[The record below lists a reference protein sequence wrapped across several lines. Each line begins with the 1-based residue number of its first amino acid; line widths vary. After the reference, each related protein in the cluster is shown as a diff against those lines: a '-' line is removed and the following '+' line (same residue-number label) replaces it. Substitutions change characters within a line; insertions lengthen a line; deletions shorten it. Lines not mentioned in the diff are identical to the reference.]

1 MTSGPIR
8 RESIPFRGSL
18 VSDFRLTH
26 LGIHDHEQ
34 AQKHV
39 FPSAARRSWSKRPIP
54 KDFVAT
60 HGSVALRPAFSGG
73 LPLSW
78 EQG

>member
-1 MTSGPIR
+1 MNRFHGW
-8 RESIPFRGSL
+8 GSL
-18 VSDFRLTH
+18 VSDFRLTR
-26 LGIHDHEQ
+26 LGIPGREQ
-34 AQKHV
+34 AREPTV
-39 FPSAARRSWSKRPIP
+39 PTAARRSWSMATNPDRIAR
-54 KDFVAT
+54 DT